1 MHPAIRLRLQAH
13 TVSKLTQLT
22 KTSLTEQT
30 GPEPRRGFFRT
41 FAYALRYA
49 ITDIETTGG
58 NAKTGKIT
66 EIAVYLHNGS
76 KIIETYETLVNPG
89 MKIPPFVTKLTGIS
103 NEMVADA
110 PDFETVAAEIDA
122 FTAGAVFVAHNVHF
136 DYGFIREE
144 FRRTGRD
151 FKRRKL
157 CTVQLS
163 RSAFPGL
170 ASYSLDKVTRE
181 LGIVLNGHHR
191 ASADAHATALLFEK
205 ILAAESE
212 EGLFDAHAG
221 MPDLEGIG
229 STYIDPDFIRS
240 IPDDPGIVRFYDA
253 ADTLIF
259 SKRSANILTTVCE
272 KLKQNQSK
280 NSEAFRA
287 AVHRIDY
294 TLTGS
299 QLLAQLLEAE
309 DVMDL
314 NPHFNHGKFSLKAH
328 YAAVIQHHE
337 NIPYAVLTRRRSSE
351 DVVLAFSNFFEGRDH
366 LEKLAKTYR
375 TNLREI
381 KTGRRPLTALPLEHE
396 GLLTEGISAFRG
408 KNILTDE
415 GRNATERTLIYIENG
430 AVLGYGYADANRAL
444 SKDPNDDIA
453 VRFKP
458 FAELE
463 LAARKFVE
471 KGRYEELIRLRT

>member
-1 MHPAIRLRLQAH
+1 MTGTSVPCLKATAINENNSESANLKR
-13 TVSKLTQLT
+13 
-22 KTSLTEQT
+22 TSF
-30 GPEPRRGFFRT
+30 RFFRT
-41 FAYALRYA
+41 FANALRYA

-76 KIIETYETLVNPG
+76 KIIDRYETLVNPG

-103 NEMVADA
+103 DEMVSDA

-181 LGIVLNGHHR
+181 LGIVLDGHHR

-205 ILAAESE
+205 IVNARSE

-221 MPDLEGIG
+221 VPDLRDIG
-229 STYIDPDFIRS
+229 STYINLEFIRS

-253 ADTLIF
+253 ADTLIYT
-259 SKRSANILTTVCE
+259 KRSANILTTVCE
-272 KLKQNQSK
+272 KLKQKETK
-280 NSEAFRA
+280 NAAAFRA

-309 DVMDL
+309 DVMRL
-314 NPHFNHGKFSLKAH
+314 MPEFNHGKFSLKAH
-328 YAAVIQHHE
+328 YAAVIQHHD
-337 NIPYAVLTRRRSSE
+337 NVPHAVLTRRREGDDAAMAYST
-351 DVVLAFSNFFEGRDH
+351 FFEGRDH
-366 LEKLAKTYR
+366 LAGIASEYGTA
-375 TNLREI
+375 LREI

-396 GLLTEGISAFRG
+396 GLLREGISTFRG
-408 KNILTDE
+408 QNILTDE
-415 GRNATERTLIYIENG
+415 GRNAGERTLIYIENG
-430 AVLGYGYADANRAL
+430 AVLGYGYSDVDSPL
-444 SKDPNDDIA
+444 GSDPFEDIR
-453 VRFKP
+453 VRFRP
-458 FAELE
+458 YAELE
-463 LAARKFVE
+463 LAARKFTE
-471 KGRYEELIRLRT
+471 KGRYEELIRL